1 MPKYLVVCPSC
12 NSEFLSY
19 EEYIS
24 HVFEK
29 HEDQPSVRMQAK
41 IIKKDIN
48 ETSTRRIVN
57 FSREEIKPE
66 YLSTSLNSD
75 LFCS

>member
-29 HEDQPSVRMQAK
+29 HEEQPSIRMQAK
-41 IIKKDIN
+41 IIMKEIN
-48 ETSTRRIVN
+48 EA
-57 FSREEIKPE
+57 
-66 YLSTSLNSD
+66 
-75 LFCS
+75 

>member
-1 MPKYLVVCPSC
+1 MPKYMVLCPSC

-29 HEDQPSVRMQAK
+29 HEDQSSVRMQAK
-41 IIKKDIN
+41 IIKKEID
-48 ETSTRRIVN
+48 ET
-57 FSREEIKPE
+57 
-66 YLSTSLNSD
+66 
-75 LFCS
+75 

>member
-24 HVFEK
+24 HVFQK
-29 HEDQPSVRMQAK
+29 HEDQPSVIMQAK
-41 IIKKDIN
+41 ITKKDIN
-48 ETSTRRIVN
+48 ETRL
-57 FSREEIKPE
+57 EE
-66 YLSTSLNSD
+66 
-75 LFCS
+75 

>member
-24 HVFEK
+24 HVFET
-29 HEDQPSVRMQAK
+29 HEDQPLVRMQAK
-41 IIKKDIN
+41 IIKKEIN
-48 ETSTRRIVN
+48 ET
-57 FSREEIKPE
+57 
-66 YLSTSLNSD
+66 
-75 LFCS
+75 

>member
-24 HVFEK
+24 HVFQK

-48 ETSTRRIVN
+48 ET
-57 FSREEIKPE
+57 
-66 YLSTSLNSD
+66 
-75 LFCS
+75 

>member
-1 MPKYLVVCPSC
+1 MSKYLVVCPSC

-41 IIKKDIN
+41 IIKKEIN
-48 ETSTRRIVN
+48 ET
-57 FSREEIKPE
+57 
-66 YLSTSLNSD
+66 
-75 LFCS
+75 

>member
-1 MPKYLVVCPSC
+1 MLCAFLRGIHSLVEYRSQMPKYLVVCPSC

-29 HEDQPSVRMQAK
+29 HEDQPSIRMRAK
-41 IIKKDIN
+41 IIKTEIN
-48 ETSTRRIVN
+48 ET
-57 FSREEIKPE
+57 
-66 YLSTSLNSD
+66 
-75 LFCS
+75 

>member
-29 HEDQPSVRMQAK
+29 HEDQPSVRMQVK
-41 IIKKDIN
+41 IIKKEIN
-48 ETSTRRIVN
+48 ETSDATPKNLDAYKKEFLTIH
-57 FSREEIKPE
+57 I
-66 YLSTSLNSD
+66 
-75 LFCS
+75 

>member
-1 MPKYLVVCPSC
+1 MAKYLVVIPSC

-41 IIKKDIN
+41 IHKGNQRNIAA
-48 ETSTRRIVN
+48 RGIVN
-57 FSREEIKPE
+57 FSTERGDKN
-66 YLSTSLNSD
+66 SLP
-75 LFCS
+75 

>member
-24 HVFEK
+24 HVFEN
-29 HEDQPSVRMQAK
+29 QPSVRMQAK
-41 IIKKDIN
+41 IIKKDID
-48 ETSTRRIVN
+48 ET
-57 FSREEIKPE
+57 
-66 YLSTSLNSD
+66 
-75 LFCS
+75 

>member
-1 MPKYLVVCPSC
+1 MPKYLVVGPSC

-29 HEDQPSVRMQAK
+29 HEDRPSVRMQAK
-41 IIKKDIN
+41 IIKKEIN
-48 ETSTRRIVN
+48 ET
-57 FSREEIKPE
+57 
-66 YLSTSLNSD
+66 
-75 LFCS
+75 

>member
-12 NSEFLSY
+12 DSEFLSY
-19 EEYIS
+19 AEYIS

-29 HEDQPSVRMQAK
+29 HEDQPSVRMRAK

-48 ETSTRRIVN
+48 ET
-57 FSREEIKPE
+57 
-66 YLSTSLNSD
+66 
-75 LFCS
+75 

>member
-1 MPKYLVVCPSC
+1 MIVTVCNIANMIRNLVVCPSC

-24 HVFEK
+24 HVFQK

-41 IIKKDIN
+41 IIKKEIN
-48 ETSTRRIVN
+48 ET
-57 FSREEIKPE
+57 
-66 YLSTSLNSD
+66 
-75 LFCS
+75 

>member
-24 HVFEK
+24 HVFQK
-29 HEDQPSVRMQAK
+29 DQPSIRMQAK

-48 ETSTRRIVN
+48 ET
-57 FSREEIKPE
+57 
-66 YLSTSLNSD
+66 
-75 LFCS
+75 

>member
-1 MPKYLVVCPSC
+1 MGIKWLNTWSYALLVP
-12 NSEFLSY
+12 EFLSY

-41 IIKKDIN
+41 IIKDEVN
-48 ETSTRRIVN
+48 ET
-57 FSREEIKPE
+57 
-66 YLSTSLNSD
+66 
-75 LFCS
+75 

>member
-1 MPKYLVVCPSC
+1 MPKYLVSPSC

-24 HVFEK
+24 HGIEK

-41 IIKKDIN
+41 ITKKDIN
-48 ETSTRRIVN
+48 KT
-57 FSREEIKPE
+57 
-66 YLSTSLNSD
+66 
-75 LFCS
+75 